1 MAADS
6 NAELMTAY
14 LDDALEAGEAES
26 FEKWLEDSPDA
37 RREVESLQKI
47 LSVVRELPDVEAP
60 PDFYEKV
67 SKKIRR
73 RRLGPEGAPMGLVSL
88 PFQVLSIIVIMVI
101 AATYLMLEIE
111 RDNAQIEKDP
121 SAAEAAEAAEREQA
135 AAQAKRERGD

>member
-14 LDDALEAGEAES
+14 LDDALEAGDAES

-60 PDFYEKV
+60 PDFYDKL
-67 SKKIRR
+67 SKKLRR
-73 RRLGPEGAPMGLVSL
+73 RRGGPEGLPLTLISL

-101 AATYLMLEIE
+101 AATYLMVEIE
-111 RDNAQIEKDP
+111 REDAKIEKDP
-121 SAAEAAEAAEREQA
+121 SAVEARDQAERDQA
-135 AAQAKRERGD
+135 AAQAARD